1 MSGRSCIPPLFK
13 KELSEDNIVNIV
25 ENLFFLFFSIKESRS
40 KKQALSIL
48 ILYFKTHYNNSIVLG
63 LKDFLVDNDFFTSD
77 EIVDVE
83 IETETKPNVEHD
95 IFNGPSIRGH
105 LDFDHQSSTQ
115 PTWLTTLKNCH
126 KNWSLAKSVPAF
138 SKVSKLISMLAALG
152 LCELSHFNVDFNG
165 VRIFS
170 IGAYSKHV
178 SAPDLMSALLDTVVY
193 FAEGAYKFFETG
205 DITTFLYTDSDAMQF
220 EENYFKICEMSNFV
234 RCGNLS
240 KFENGQATEKE
251 YDLLLV
257 KTIESGQAIL
267 RGLSGPEKTIMSTKF
282 EKLRKLR
289 ADFVQYRTSGQLRIA
304 PFGLYIH
311 GASAV
316 GKSYVSALLMRLLL
330 KMNDFDCSDERLM
343 TLNPSDKFMSNAKS
357 FVNGIFLDDVG
368 NTKPDFCEE
377 AFTQRMIDL
386 INNIP
391 YYANMA
397 ELDQKGKLALEP
409 NVVVMTSNLMLD
421 RLARIYS
428 NDVMSIIRRCNI
440 HLTVYVKPEYCIH
453 GNQLNSEK
461 VRNDFGSDP
470 YPNVWEFD
478 CFIADNTDDPK
489 GELKKLFDE
498 RISLVEVIALLQ
510 EHSARHFKNQAVVV
524 ENSKNLG
531 EKLELCPLCSLPTPM
546 CKCCQ
551 FGINLPAE
559 IKKSVDWIL
568 DHRILNVLYIFQD
581 NQIYSKHVSTII
593 AFLKRKDRW
602 EGPDTFRSFGH
613 CSLLFA
619 LLWYLL
625 FSVVNFVWF
634 VSAIYFYLSSFYVF
648 YKSKLIAIS
657 EFHGT
662 VKYVFK
668 SVRSQRAK
676 KFFASCV
683 VVAIAYKLI
692 KRYRAFLQ
700 FQGNLLNP
708 SAEEVDIRDKEANPW
723 VGAYV
728 QPVPQ
733 NLHIQ
738 CSKEQLIN
746 NVESNLC
753 YLRLPHHPDGVA
765 FCDIFFLKSNIAV
778 IPQHMWHAEDM
789 RYEVYHTQ
797 RVVANGDTAPHKR
810 GHGILSR
817 LHSYH
822 IPGTDLCI
830 VYIPGCGTWRD
841 LTRFLP
847 DSKIGDTHATM
858 IYRRNEG
865 TTVRLSTYMK
875 KSDIVKVKNLEY
887 SGHTYVLPIDTF
899 CGLCMGTLISDTKPS
914 LIAGFHLA
922 GNGKHGAS
930 GFLTKNMVGSACS
943 QLSKI
948 NSILLPHSDGNFPEK
963 QCGVK
968 LLDSTSVHQNSC
980 VNYIPVDSVFNVY
993 GSCPGRA
1000 TYRSEVV
1007 KLPISDDITKVC
1019 GVPCLWGKP
1028 KMHPWKPFYVNL
1040 QNTSNPSLGF
1050 PAQAL
1055 EWAVNDW
1062 LEPMLKLIKQKP
1074 WNKSVRPLT
1083 EVETVSGIDG
1093 QRFMNAMVGST
1104 SIGVPLSGPKKNHM
1118 LALNPDDHPGH
1129 ACPMVFDETIMTEV
1143 ARLKAAYL
1151 SGERGYFILKA
1162 SPKDEATKLDKDKVR
1177 IFFGCPGAALYI
1189 LRQYLLSIIRFI
1201 CMNPLVAEC
1210 AVGINSHGPE
1220 WDQLAKHVTKYGKDR
1235 ILAGDYKAY
1244 DTRMSSQLTLA
1255 TYNMYVKIAEA
1266 SGNYTQ
1272 DDITIMKG
1280 AITDS
1285 CYPFISFNGDL
1296 ISLHDLHISGTPIT
1310 AVAGSGANSLMQRC
1324 AYYTVTQQENKKLE
1338 KFRDIASIQ
1347 TFGDDTEGS
1356 VAKRAEHF
1364 NFISLQNFLADSGIE
1379 FTMPDKKSA
1388 PKKFLHIDETDFLKR
1403 RNVYCEELDQIMGA
1417 LDKQS
1422 IFKSLHCVLKSKH
1435 VTTIQQAQM
1444 NIDGAIREIFL
1455 HGRDE
1460 YETLRAQLK
1469 EVATRNDVHGCL
1481 MLDVSYDEHMQ
1492 NYKEKYYGAEPE
1504 TKEVE
1509 EIFDFTF
1516 QSGTERYLSPKEYSR
1531 SRYVAKRAT
1540 QRESDRKKGCIFE
1553 YEDETVKIVRRH
1565 HASNTIRG
1573 VEELPSFFAMK
1584 KNQRTTNF
1592 FDLLR
1597 IMPHKP
1603 CFYESEM
1610 TAPGHLPLGDI
1621 DLGFFVGGDREFAIF
1636 EMKKTLHKGCSAKN
1650 RRQVEAM
1657 VRHLSRYNRDA
1668 TFHGFLARG
1677 TKIHHV
1683 ASSGEPCKKVR
1694 KMELFLRCYS
1704 GVIL

>member
-1 MSGRSCIPPLFK
+1 
-13 KELSEDNIVNIV
+13 
-25 ENLFFLFFSIKESRS
+25 
-40 KKQALSIL
+40 
-48 ILYFKTHYNNSIVLG
+48 
-63 LKDFLVDNDFFTSD
+63 
-77 EIVDVE
+77 
-83 IETETKPNVEHD
+83 
-95 IFNGPSIRGH
+95 
-105 LDFDHQSSTQ
+105 
-115 PTWLTTLKNCH
+115 
-126 KNWSLAKSVPAF
+126 
-138 SKVSKLISMLAALG
+138 MLAALG
-152 LCELSHFNVDFNG
+152 LCELSRFNVDFNG

-178 SAPDLMSALLDTVVY
+178 NAPDLISALLDTIVY
-193 FAEGAYKFFETG
+193 FAEGAYKFFESG
-205 DITTFLYTDSDAMQF
+205 DFNAFLYTDTDAMQF
-220 EENYFKICEMSNFV
+220 DENYFKICEMSNFV
-234 RCGNLS
+234 RCGNLA
-240 KFENGQATEKE
+240 KFGDGQMTEKE

-267 RGLSGPEKTIMSTKF
+267 RGLTGPEKTIMSTKF

-289 ADFVQYRTSGQLRIA
+289 ADFVQFRTSGQLRMA

-330 KMNDFDCSDERLM
+330 KMNNFDCSDERLM

-428 NDVMSIIRRCNI
+428 HDVMSIIRRCNI
-440 HLTVYVKPEYCIH
+440 HLTVFVKPEYCIH

-461 VRNDFGSDP
+461 VRNDFGDDP
-470 YPNVWEFD
+470 YPDVWEFE

-489 GELKKLFDE
+489 GELKKLFDH
-498 RISLVEVIALLQ
+498 RISLAEVIALLQ
-510 EHSARHFKNQAVVV
+510 EHSARHFANQAVVV
-524 ENSKNLG
+524 ENSRNLN
-531 EKLELCPLCSLPTPM
+531 EKLQICDMCSLPTPM

-551 FGINLPAE
+551 FGVDLPAE
-559 IKKSVDWIL
+559 IKKSIDWIL
-568 DHRILNVLYIFQD
+568 DHRVLNVLYIFQD
-581 NQIYSKHVSTII
+581 NQIYSKHISTII

-602 EGPDTFRSFGH
+602 EGPDTFRNFGH
-613 CSLLFA
+613 CSILFA
-619 LLWYLL
+619 LVWYLL

-634 VSAIYFYLSSFYVF
+634 VSAIYCYLASFYVF
-648 YKSKLIAIS
+648 YKSKIIAIAELS
-657 EFHGT
+657 GT
-662 VKYVFK
+662 VKHVFK
-668 SVRSQRAK
+668 SVRSRRAK
-676 KFFASCV
+676 NFFASCV

-692 KRYRAFLQ
+692 KRYRAFWQ

-708 SAEEVDIRDKEANPW
+708 TAEEVEIRDKEANPW

-733 NLHIQ
+733 NLHVQ
-738 CSKEQLIN
+738 CSKEQLMS

-753 YLRLPHHPDGVA
+753 YLKLPHHTDGVA

-778 IPQHMWHAEDM
+778 IPQHMWYAEDI

-797 RVVANGDTAPHKR
+797 RVVANGDTVPHKR
-810 GHGILSR
+810 GHGIISR
-817 LHSYH
+817 LHSYN

-841 LTRFLP
+841 VTKFLP
-847 DSKIGDTHATM
+847 DSKMGDAHATM
-858 IYRRNEG
+858 IYRRSDG
-865 TTVRLSTYMK
+865 SIVKYSTYMR
-875 KSDIVKVKNLEY
+875 KSDKVKVKNIEY
-887 SGHTYVLPIDTF
+887 SGHTYVLPEDTF
-899 CGLCMGTLISDTKPS
+899 CGLCIGTLVSDTKPS
-914 LIAGFHLA
+914 LISGFHLA

-930 GFLTKNMVGSACS
+930 GFLTKNMVNTACTE
-943 QLSKI
+943 LSKVS
-948 NSILLPHSDGNFPEK
+948 SILLPHSDGNFPEK

-968 LLDSTSVHQNSC
+968 LLDSTSVHPKSC
-980 VNYIPVDSVFNVY
+980 VNYIPVDGVFNVY
-993 GSCPGRA
+993 GSCPGRS

-1007 KLPISDDITKVC
+1007 KLPISKDVTEIC

-1028 KMHPWKPFYVNL
+1028 KMHPWKPFFANL
-1040 QNTSNPSLGF
+1040 QNTSNPSFGF

-1062 LEPMLKLIKQKP
+1062 LEPMLKLVKQKP

-1083 EVETVSGIDG
+1083 EIETVSGIDG
-1093 QRFMNAMVGST
+1093 QRFMNAMVSST

-1118 LALNPDDHPGH
+1118 IALNPDDHPGH
-1129 ACPMVFDETIMTEV
+1129 ACPMVLDETIMTEV

-1151 SGERGYFILKA
+1151 KGERGYFILKA

-1201 CMNPLVAEC
+1201 CCNPLVAEC

-1244 DTRMSSQLTLA
+1244 DTRMSAQLTLA

-1272 DDITIMKG
+1272 DDITILKG

-1296 ISLHDLHISGTPIT
+1296 ISLHDLHISGTCIT

-1324 AYYTVTQQENKKLE
+1324 AYYTVTKKENKKLE

-1356 VAKRAEHF
+1356 VAERAEHF
-1364 NFISLQNFLADSGIE
+1364 NFISLQNFLAESGIE

-1435 VTTIQQAQM
+1435 VTTLQQSQM
-1444 NIDGAIREIFL
+1444 NIDGALREIFL
-1455 HGRDE
+1455 HGKDE

-1469 EVATRNDVHGCL
+1469 EVAARNNVHGCL
-1481 MLDVSYDEHMQ
+1481 MLDVTYEDHMQ
-1492 NYKEKYYGAEPE
+1492 KYKEKYYGAESEE
-1504 TKEVE
+1504 TEVE

-1516 QSGTERYLSPKEYSR
+1516 QSGVERYLSPKEYSR

-1540 QRESDRKKGCIFE
+1540 QWESDRKKGSVYE
-1553 YEDETVKIVRRH
+1553 YEDETVKVIRRH
-1565 HASNTIRG
+1565 HASNSIKG
-1573 VEELPSFFAMK
+1573 LEELPNFFAMK
-1584 KNQRTTNF
+1584 KTQRMSNY
-1592 FDLLR
+1592 FDLLK

-1603 CFYESEM
+1603 CFYETEM
-1610 TAPGHLPLGDI
+1610 VGSNGEQLGDI
-1621 DLGFFVGGDREFAIF
+1621 DLGFFVGGDREFVVF
-1636 EMKKTLHKGCSAKN
+1636 EMKKSYHKGCSARS

-1657 VRHLSRYNRDA
+1657 VSYLSQQNKSA
-1668 TFHGFLARG
+1668 VFHGFLVRG

-1683 ASSGEPCKKVR
+1683 VSSREPCKKVR
-1694 KMELFLRCYS
+1694 KLELFLRCYS
-1704 GVIL
+1704 GVILA